1 MSDRELLELAANAA
15 GLEVLTNIEVLG
27 SGVWIIEKYRSVYSG
42 ERPEY
47 LWNPLDDDGDALRL
61 AANLRLEIIP
71 GKHAGDGCSVNP
83 KRHQVP
89 GVTVF
94 RDSKD
99 MAEQIRRAVVM
110 CAAEIGRS
118 ME

>member
-1 MSDRELLELAANAA
+1 MNDRELLEMAAKAA
-15 GLEVLTNIEVLG
+15 GRKIVRWGKTDGAFIDQGSCWSPLT
-27 SGVWIIEKYRSVYSG
+27 
-42 ERPEY
+42 
-47 LWNPLDDDGDALRL
+47 DDGDALRL

-71 GKHAGDGCSVNP
+71 GKHVGDGCSVNS
-83 KRHQVP
+83 KRHQAP